1 MPSFL
6 VYVYCLMMIRMKCSQ
21 CKYTTLALIS
31 QVSASDADESE
42 QMVQGLCAFLLG
54 ICLLFNDDQNEMFT
68 V

>member
-1 MPSFL
+1 MPSSL
-6 VYVYCLMMIRMKCSQ
+6 VYVYSLMMIRMKCSQ
-21 CKYTTLALIS
+21 CKYTILAVIS

-42 QMVQGLCAFLLG
+42 QMIQGLCAFLLG